1 MPVRLLKPGI
11 YSFGDICEGDR
22 IETESVQITTGM
34 IDRFAELS
42 GDFFEIHMDLEAARR
57 LGFSGRVAHGL
68 LVLSVIDGLKNN
80 APAQISAIA
89 SLSWDW
95 TFKEPVLDGDRVRA
109 VITILS
115 KRTTR
120 HVEKGILKMQFDVFN
135 QNDVLVQ
142 TGYNHLMVQC

>member
-1 MPVRLLKPGI
+1 MSGRLLKSGLHA
-11 YSFGDICEGDR
+11 FDDLLEGDR
-22 IETESVQITTGM
+22 IETGSVQITTKM

-42 GDFFEIHMDLEAARR
+42 GDFFEIHMNLEAARR
-57 LGFSGRVAHGL
+57 NGFSGRVAHGL

-89 SLSWDW
+89 SLGWDW
-95 TFKEPVLDGDRVRA
+95 TFKEPVLESDSVRA
-109 VITILS
+109 EITILS

-142 TGYNHLMVQC
+142 TGYNHLMVRC